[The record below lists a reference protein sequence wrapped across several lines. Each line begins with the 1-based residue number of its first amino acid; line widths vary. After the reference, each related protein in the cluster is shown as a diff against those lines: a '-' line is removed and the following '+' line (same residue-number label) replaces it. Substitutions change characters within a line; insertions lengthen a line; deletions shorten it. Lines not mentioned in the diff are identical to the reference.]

1 MQSTP
6 FSPEVLLGIED
17 YWAVYERHY
26 EEIRAI
32 LVAELSADEELGE
45 IIRRTPRGA
54 LVEQGRLSREL
65 TRRAIFDGEW
75 DAYLAHLR
83 SQGATYAN
91 AGLTFPAWFRV
102 TSAFRPHIV
111 RHLLAAYAADTRR
124 LIQALDGMDR
134 LIDLALSAIGDA
146 YLSAKEKV
154 IARQRET
161 IVLHDRSPSSS
172 S

>member
-1 MQSTP
+1 MAAP
-6 FSPEVLLGIED
+6 FGAEELLGIHD

-32 LVAELSADEELGE
+32 LLAELSVDEEIGD
-45 IIRRTPRGA
+45 IIRRTPHEV
-54 LVEQGRLSREL
+54 LNEQGRLTREL
-65 TRRAIFDGEW
+65 TRRAIFDGDW

-83 SQGATYAN
+83 SQGTAYAN
-91 AGLTFPAWFRV
+91 AGLSFAAWLRV
-102 TSAFRPHIV
+102 TSAFRPHVV
-111 RHLLAAYAADTRR
+111 RHLLAAYATDTRR
-124 LIQALDGMDR
+124 LIKAVDGMDR

-161 IVLHDRSPSSS
+161 IILHDRSPSSS